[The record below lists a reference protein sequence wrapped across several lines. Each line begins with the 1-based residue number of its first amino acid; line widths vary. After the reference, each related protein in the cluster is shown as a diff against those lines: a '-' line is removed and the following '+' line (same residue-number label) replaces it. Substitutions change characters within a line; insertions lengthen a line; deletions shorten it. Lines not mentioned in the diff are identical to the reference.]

1 MKHEKFSKLVKERC
15 MKVALSYL
23 LDLKQRHSKMDNLN
37 YQELKIQDIYKSK
50 VIYSGFARKLFK
62 WRTRMFDL
70 KNNFATKY
78 SNLSCPLCMKHIDK
92 DEALLTCETIMAQI
106 TKKDINYADLFC
118 KNVEKV
124 FSIGKLLDEAWSIR
138 NVILD
143 EISLKSINPIM

>member
-1 MKHEKFSKLVKERC
+1 
-15 MKVALSYL
+15 
-23 LDLKQRHSKMDNLN
+23 
-37 YQELKIQDIYKSK
+37 
-50 VIYSGFARKLFK
+50 
-62 WRTRMFDL
+62 
-70 KNNFATKY
+70 
-78 SNLSCPLCMKHIDK
+78 MKHIDK

-138 NVILD
+138 NVILG